1 MELQERKTTTTV
13 MRSMATF
20 LSRLCLL
27 DILENIQEVEKKTK
41 GPGQNLNL
49 SILPTESFVSRSE

>member
-27 DILENIQEVEKKTK
+27 DILENIQEVENKTK